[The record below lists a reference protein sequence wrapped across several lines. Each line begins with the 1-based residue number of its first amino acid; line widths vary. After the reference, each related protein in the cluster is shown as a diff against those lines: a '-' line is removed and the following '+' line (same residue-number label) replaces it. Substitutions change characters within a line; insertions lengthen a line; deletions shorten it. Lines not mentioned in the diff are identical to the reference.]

1 MKSYFFSRVPAVQRR
16 RTKNLPQAVA
26 PSPRGL
32 GLRPYGPRGRI
43 FNSSPLAAGPGFSCL
58 LRFYPPLRESIPA
71 GVKIDAKL
79 EPLLHRIGKDN
90 RHIIHKKESLIY
102 LQMILSVNN
111 QEYQLSSSCE
121 VTSSGPYVI
130 VDGISSSSFT
140 SSIPEWMQ
148 TKRLLLLFDKTRTA
162 RWFEQVIL
170 EGLASKAAGLT
181 ISKTIQWDNNYP
193 FGFKYTIY

>member
-1 MKSYFFSRVPAVQRR
+1 
-16 RTKNLPQAVA
+16 
-26 PSPRGL
+26 
-32 GLRPYGPRGRI
+32 
-43 FNSSPLAAGPGFSCL
+43 
-58 LRFYPPLRESIPA
+58 
-71 GVKIDAKL
+71 
-79 EPLLHRIGKDN
+79 
-90 RHIIHKKESLIY
+90 
-102 LQMILSVNN
+102 MILSVNN

-130 VDGISSSSFT
+130 VDGISSSSFP

-162 RWFEQVIL
+162 RWFEQVIR

>member
-1 MKSYFFSRVPAVQRR
+1 
-16 RTKNLPQAVA
+16 
-26 PSPRGL
+26 
-32 GLRPYGPRGRI
+32 
-43 FNSSPLAAGPGFSCL
+43 
-58 LRFYPPLRESIPA
+58 
-71 GVKIDAKL
+71 
-79 EPLLHRIGKDN
+79 
-90 RHIIHKKESLIY
+90 
-102 LQMILSVNN
+102 MILSVNN

-162 RWFEQVIL
+162 RWFEQVIR
-170 EGLASKAAGLT
+170 EGLASKVAGLT